1 MSFFLHKKV
10 FSQKHSNN
18 YRQSLLYGF
27 SSSFQECQRQGSIA
41 LALWCVQ
48 NDVFVVSGWKNE
60 GGVYFFYKY
69 IAICYNKKK
78 VFFVPLHSIEKNK
91 KPYLIFLFY
100 ETRHDCNFGPRQPRE
115 YRAC

>member
-1 MSFFLHKKV
+1 MDLAVV
-10 FSQKHSNN
+10 FRNASARGVSP
-18 YRQSLLYGF
+18 LLYGVCKMMF
-27 SSSFQECQRQGSIA
+27 LRRQTEKMQVEFI
-41 LALWCVQ
+41 
-48 NDVFVVSGWKNE
+48 
-60 GGVYFFYKY
+60 FFYKY
-69 IAICYNKKK
+69 IAICHNKKK